1 MMNKSRVGLW
11 IDIMYKIHTL
21 TKASKDSLETIS
33 SLVSHIEEGRP
44 IMAVQDDE
52 ELSNVVQAIKYLS
65 EEEEVETTH

>member
-1 MMNKSRVGLW
+1 MNKSRVGLW

-65 EEEEVETTH
+65 EEGEVETTH